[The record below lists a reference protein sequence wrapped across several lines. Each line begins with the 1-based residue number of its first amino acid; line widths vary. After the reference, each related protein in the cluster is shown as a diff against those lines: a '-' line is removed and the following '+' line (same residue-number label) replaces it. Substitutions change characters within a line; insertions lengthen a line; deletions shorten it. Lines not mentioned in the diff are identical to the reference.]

1 MTLSIGASLQHG
13 LRRSAT
19 RSGLVVFLLTLVY
32 QLVLIAATNT
42 LAIDLLQR
50 FGVDE
55 VPAVGLTLPISTPV
69 AVVIAVGALLFGMA
83 SYPISIRL
91 VSREQAALATLPRS
105 LFTRRFGRL
114 LVSTLAVTLVM
125 TPPIL
130 LGFLLVVPGL
140 YLAVSLQFTV
150 FAIATEDAGP
160 LTAFR
165 RSWTLAT
172 GNRWRLLGMLL
183 MLAALVGLA
192 SGLGTLAAAI
202 SPTAGQ
208 LVAAVA
214 TAVAVVVT
222 YGVLADA
229 FRQLGGE
236 SPTNG
241 QRQTPP
247 AADPSP
253 L

>member
-1 MTLSIGASLQHG
+1 MTLSIGASLQNG

-32 QLVLIAATNT
+32 QIVLIAATNT
-42 LAIDLLQR
+42 LAVDLLQQI
-50 FGVDE
+50 GVDD
-55 VPAVGLTLPISTPV
+55 VPAVGVTLPVSMLV
-69 AVVIAVGALLFGMA
+69 AAAIAVGALLFGLA
-83 SYPISIRL
+83 SYPISVRL
-91 VSREQAALATLPRS
+91 LSREQTALATLPRS
-105 LFTRRFGRL
+105 LFTRRLGRL
-114 LVSTLAVTLVM
+114 VVSTLAVTLVM
-125 TPPIL
+125 TPPIV
-130 LGFLLVVPGL
+130 LGFLLIVPGL

-183 MLAALVGLA
+183 VVAALIGLA

-202 SPTAGQ
+202 SPAAGQ
-208 LVAAVA
+208 VVAAIA
-214 TAVAVVVT
+214 TAAAVVVT

-236 SPTNG
+236 PPTRR
-241 QRQTPP
+241 RQTPP
-247 AADPSP
+247 GVDPSP
-253 L
+253 M

>member
-1 MTLSIGASLQHG
+1 MTLSIGASLQNG

-32 QLVLIAATNT
+32 QIVLIAATNT
-42 LAIDLLQR
+42 LAVDLLQQI
-50 FGVDE
+50 GVDD
-55 VPAVGLTLPISTPV
+55 VPAVGVTLPVSMLV
-69 AVVIAVGALLFGMA
+69 AAAIGVGALLFGLA
-83 SYPISIRL
+83 SYPISVRL
-91 VSREQAALATLPRS
+91 LSREQTALATLPRS
-105 LFTRRFGRL
+105 LFTRRLGRL
-114 LVSTLAVTLVM
+114 VVSTLAVTLVM
-125 TPPIL
+125 TPPIV
-130 LGFLLVVPGL
+130 LGFLLIVPGL

-172 GNRWRLLGMLL
+172 GNRWRLLGMLVV
-183 MLAALVGLA
+183 AALIGLA

-202 SPTAGQ
+202 SPAAGQ
-208 LVAAVA
+208 VVAAIA
-214 TAVAVVVT
+214 TAAAVVVT

-236 SPTNG
+236 PPTRR
-241 QRQTPP
+241 RQTPP
-247 AADPSP
+247 GVDPSP
-253 L
+253 M

>member
-1 MTLSIGASLQHG
+1 MTLSIGASLQNG

-32 QLVLIAATNT
+32 QIVLIAATNT
-42 LAIDLLQR
+42 LAVDLLQQI
-50 FGVDE
+50 GVDD
-55 VPAVGLTLPISTPV
+55 VPAVGVTLPVSMLV
-69 AVVIAVGALLFGMA
+69 AAAIAVGALLFGLA

-91 VSREQAALATLPRS
+91 LSREQTALATLPRS
-105 LFTRRFGRL
+105 LFTRRCGRL
-114 LVSTLAVTLVM
+114 VVSTLAVTLVM
-125 TPPIL
+125 TPPIV
-130 LGFLLVVPGL
+130 LGFLLIVPGL

-172 GNRWRLLGMLL
+172 GNRWRLLGMLVV
-183 MLAALVGLA
+183 AALIGLA

-202 SPTAGQ
+202 SPAAGQ
-208 LVAAVA
+208 VVAAIA
-214 TAVAVVVT
+214 TAAAVVVT

-236 SPTNG
+236 PPTRR
-241 QRQTPP
+241 RQTPP
-247 AADPSP
+247 GVDPSP
-253 L
+253 M

>member
-1 MTLSIGASLQHG
+1 MTLSIGASLQNG

-32 QLVLIAATNT
+32 QIVLIAATNT
-42 LAIDLLQR
+42 LAVDLLQQI
-50 FGVDE
+50 GVDD
-55 VPAVGLTLPISTPV
+55 VPAVGVTLPVSMLV
-69 AVVIAVGALLFGMA
+69 AAAIAVGALLFGLA

-91 VSREQAALATLPRS
+91 LSREQTALATLPRS
-105 LFTRRFGRL
+105 LFTRRLGRL
-114 LVSTLAVTLVM
+114 VVSTLAVTLVM
-125 TPPIL
+125 TPPIV
-130 LGFLLVVPGL
+130 LGFLLIVPGL

-172 GNRWRLLGMLL
+172 GNRWRLLGMLVV
-183 MLAALVGLA
+183 AALIGLA

-202 SPTAGQ
+202 SPAAGQ
-208 LVAAVA
+208 VVAAIA
-214 TAVAVVVT
+214 TAAAVVVT

-236 SPTNG
+236 PPTRR
-241 QRQTPP
+241 RQTPP
-247 AADPSP
+247 GVDPSP
-253 L
+253 M

>member
-1 MTLSIGASLQHG
+1 MTLSIAASLQNG

-32 QLVLIAATNT
+32 QIVLIAATNT
-42 LAIDLLQR
+42 LAVDLLQQI
-50 FGVDE
+50 GVDD
-55 VPAVGLTLPISTPV
+55 VPAVGVTLPVSMPV
-69 AVVIAVGALLFGMA
+69 AAAIGVGALLFGLA
-83 SYPISIRL
+83 SYPISVRL
-91 VSREQAALATLPRS
+91 LSREQTALATLPRS
-105 LFTRRFGRL
+105 LFTRRLGRL
-114 LVSTLAVTLVM
+114 VVSTLAVTLVM
-125 TPPIL
+125 TPPIV
-130 LGFLLVVPGL
+130 LGFLLIVPGL

-172 GNRWRLLGMLL
+172 GNRWRLLGMLVV
-183 MLAALVGLA
+183 AALIGLA

-202 SPTAGQ
+202 SPAAGQ
-208 LVAAVA
+208 VVAAIA
-214 TAVAVVVT
+214 TAAAVVVT

-236 SPTNG
+236 PPTRR
-241 QRQTPP
+241 RQTPP
-247 AADPSP
+247 GVDPSP
-253 L
+253 M